1 MQRFLFSRTENWIVL
16 LLLTAGLAGTM
27 LFGGVVRYVADG
39 GTRLGAIGNTAFEVA
54 MFPWK
59 VKDVFQD
66 LFLESRFYAEE
77 QRFGSQSGFV
87 PARHDAAVQDA
98 GYLLLARHDGDKNA
112 PVVELV
118 DLDQHE
124 VLHAWRVETDTI
136 APLLTRDHE
145 GEMLDAFQPYVLP
158 NGHVL
163 GVTGSEALV
172 MLDGCSNVQWVL
184 DRPRFHHSIE
194 RDTDGYFWVPYRVDP
209 PQVPGSAP
217 DTMEDGLARISPS
230 GDIVSLIPLSPA
242 LIAGG
247 YGHLLYAME
256 HYIGDPMHMNDIQ
269 PVLEDGPWWRRG
281 DLFVSLRSRSVV
293 LLYRPST
300 DAIVWLKAGPWM
312 HQHDVNILSEH
323 EISVFSNNAA
333 RLGHNR
339 RSEVLGANDVYI
351 YDFDSG
357 EVSSPWRNALRQHE
371 VRTTLEGRATVIE
384 NGDVFVEETEQ
395 GRTLQVA
402 ADGAVRWVYV
412 NRGADGQVYTLNWSR
427 YLDATIGSELARAV
441 VSLDC
446 HP

>member
-16 LLLTAGLAGTM
+16 LLLTAGLAGTV
-27 LFGGVVRYVADG
+27 LFGGVVRYVAQG
-39 GTRLGAIGNTAFEVA
+39 GIQLGAIGDAAFEVA
-54 MFPWK
+54 MFPWN
-59 VKDVFQD
+59 VHEVVRE
-66 LFLESRFYAEE
+66 LFLQSRFATEK
-77 QRFGSQSGFV
+77 QRFESQSGFV

-98 GYLLLARHDGDKNA
+98 GYLLLARHDGDNNA

-145 GEMLDAFQPYVLP
+145 GEIFDDFQPYVLP
-158 NGHVL
+158 NGYLL
-163 GVTGSEALV
+163 GIGSEALV
-172 MLDGCSNVQWVL
+172 MLDGCSSVQWVL

-194 RDTDGYFWVPYRVDP
+194 RDAEGYFWVPYRVDP
-209 PQVPGSAP
+209 PQVPESGL
-217 DTMEDGLARISPS
+217 DMIEDGLARISPS
-230 GDIVSLIPLSPA
+230 GEIASLIPLSPA
-242 LIAGG
+242 LVAGG

-281 DLFVSLRSRSVV
+281 DLFVSLLSRSVV

-312 HQHDVNILSEH
+312 HQHDINILSEH

-333 RLGHNR
+333 RLGNNR
-339 RSEVLGANDVYI
+339 REVLGANDVYI

-357 EVSSPWRNALRQHE
+357 EVNSPWRNALRQHE
-371 VRTTLEGRATVIE
+371 VKTTVEGRATVIE
-384 NGDVFVEETEQ
+384 NGDVFVEETTQ
-395 GRTLQVA
+395 GRALQVA
-402 ADGAVRWVYV
+402 ADGTVRWVYV
-412 NRGADGQVYTLNWSR
+412 NRGADGQVYRLNWSR
-427 YLDATIGSELARAV
+427 YLDTTMGTEVARAV
-441 VSLDC
+441 MPLDC